1 MMALL
6 REPVAVDAITSRE
19 DRFVCSPYRCVLTA
33 DSCCRRR
40 AFVRVGIKKIEFMNC
55 VEDCPIGKVV
65 EQNSGGPMKVSAG
78 LSDAAAHTGRTLK
91 IMKAARHGTVFEG
104 EQPRAQGVSADEK
117 RRRYQRERYRA
128 AHPKAENP
136 MTAIAGGRVDPD
148 EPTIPTLGDSMP
160 IARRLPKAPPGR
172 SVTVFPAA
180 DVNPQVRAGGVG
192 GARIRSVDGGLMVDR
207 PGLPVVGPFP
217 DLETAA
223 RVAGS
228 IDAPAETSPPALPP
242 AAVKEEMAMGGK
254 WTPEQKAKFQAT
266 MAARKEARGKGG
278 AKRKKPGP
286 KPKASRRRVAPNLN
300 GAATADSVRDQV
312 SKALE
317 ALELVDRIGWDV
329 AHALAARIDE
339 VRA

>member
-6 REPVAVDAITSRE
+6 KEPVAVDAITSRE
-19 DRFVCSPYRCVLTA
+19 DRFRCEPYRITVTA
-33 DSCCRRR
+33 DTCCRRR
-40 AFVRVGIKKIEFMNC
+40 ALVRAGIHKFEFLHC
-55 VEDCPIGKVV
+55 GEECPIGKVV
-65 EQNSGGPMKVSAG
+65 EQNSGGPMQVSRSLIEAASARGGSYKVRRAEAFGVS
-78 LSDAAAHTGRTLK
+78 
-91 IMKAARHGTVFEG
+91 FEG
-104 EQPRAQGVSADEK
+104 EKSRARSEAADEK

-136 MTAIAGGRVDPD
+136 LTAIAGGRVDPD

-172 SVTVFPAA
+172 VATVLPAA

-192 GARIRSVDGGLMVDR
+192 GARIRSVNGGLMVDR

-242 AAVKEEMAMGGK
+242 ATVKEEMAMGGK

-278 AKRKKPGP
+278 AKRKKTGP
-286 KPKASRRRVAPNLN
+286 KPKPARRVAPHMN
-300 GAATADSVRDQV
+300 GVATAGNVRGHIEQ
-312 SKALE
+312 ALE
-317 ALELVDRIGWDV
+317 DHELVEKVGRELV
-329 AHALAARIDE
+329 LALARRIDE
-339 VRA
+339 ART